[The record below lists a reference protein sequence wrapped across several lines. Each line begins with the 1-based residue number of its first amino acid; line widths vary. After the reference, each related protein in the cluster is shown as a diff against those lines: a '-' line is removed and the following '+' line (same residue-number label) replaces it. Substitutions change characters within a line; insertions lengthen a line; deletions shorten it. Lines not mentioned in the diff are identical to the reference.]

1 MQKREFLK
9 AGAGLVLAAAAI
21 DGKGATPGVMTR
33 EDYLRYVTLFNANDP
48 AFIEYYAPDVTFE
61 VGTTTMQG
69 ATTIRDF
76 YANVKQYIKEEVE
89 VTMFVADEHTVAVE
103 IPTRFECIKDWQDS
117 FWGVPLKKGQVM
129 RIVSW
134 GHYALENGKFTTIK
148 STRYKVVHDWQYE
161 NA

>member
-1 MQKREFLK
+1 MHKREFLR
-9 AGAGLVLAAAAI
+9 ASAALALGGLAAN
-21 DGKGATPGVMTR
+21 GKAATPGVMTR

-48 AFIEYYAPDVTFE
+48 GFIEYYAPDVVFE

-89 VTMFVADEHTVAVE
+89 VTMFVADEHNVAVE
-103 IPTRFECIKDWQDS
+103 IPTRFECIKDWADS

-129 RIVSW
+129 RIISW
-134 GHYALENGKFTTIK
+134 GHYALTAGKFTSIK
-148 STRYKVVHDWQYE
+148 STRYKIIHDWQFDK
-161 NA
+161 A